1 MMVATRSKSDFDERL
16 PQVFVP
22 SAILPSQYFARPG
35 GRVRS
40 AEQRLVAALLE
51 DAIAVYSKNREPKTR
66 KARRLLNETERWF
79 LSSDRTWVFSYLRVC
94 EALDLDPYCIRRA
107 LRLPRTGLPAVAPRP
122 EPSHVIQ
129 MQYAHRGA
137 A

>member
-1 MMVATRSKSDFDERL
+1 MMVATRAKSDFDERL

-22 SAILPSQYFARPG
+22 SAILPSQYFSARR
-35 GRVRS
+35 RVRS
-40 AEQRLVAALLE
+40 AEERLVAAILE
-51 DAIAVYSKNREPKTR
+51 DAIAVYSKNRQPKTR
-66 KARRLLNETERWF
+66 KGRRLLNETERWF

-107 LRLPRTGLPAVAPRP
+107 LHIPRTGLPDVAPRP
-122 EPSHVIQ
+122 EPCHVIP
-129 MQYAHRGA
+129 MQYARGA